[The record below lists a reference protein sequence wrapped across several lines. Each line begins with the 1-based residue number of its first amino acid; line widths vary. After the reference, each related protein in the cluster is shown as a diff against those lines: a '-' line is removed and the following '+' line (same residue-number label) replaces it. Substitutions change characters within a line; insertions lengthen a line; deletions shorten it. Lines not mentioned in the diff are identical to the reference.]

1 MSADTDEGLF
11 PLPVSVGQ
19 FRAAFYAAVVL
30 YVAFL
35 LGRGWLGGWD
45 TNTILFPVLVGVP
58 TILVALIHIVT
69 VLFPELEERY
79 LPDQGEEESLMDQ
92 LDVDEEDV
100 GRTVGGRQKY
110 GLIMLGWVVALPVL
124 VFFFGYAY
132 VLPPY
137 VFAFLY
143 YFRRDVKLAAG
154 ITALFTAAAYLL
166 FIVVLQMIPWAGSL
180 GLPSLINAV
189 PF

>member
-11 PLPVSVGQ
+11 PLPVSVAQ
-19 FRAAFYAAVVL
+19 FRAGFYAVVAV
-30 YVAFL
+30 YVVFL

-58 TILVALIHIVT
+58 TVLISMIHIVT

-79 LPDQGEEESLMDQ
+79 LPSDEGDESLMDQ
-92 LDVDEEDV
+92 LDVDEDV

-110 GLIMLGWVVALPVL
+110 GLIMLGWVLALPVL

-143 YFRRDVKLAAG
+143 YFRQDLKLAAG
-154 ITALFTAAAYLL
+154 ITVAFTIAAYLL
-166 FIVVLQMIPWAGSL
+166 FIVVLQMIPWAGAL
-180 GLPSLINAV
+180 GLPSLINAL

>member
-1 MSADTDEGLF
+1 MSADAEDGLF
-11 PLPVSVGQ
+11 PLPVSIEQ
-19 FRAAFYAAVVL
+19 FRAIFYAVVVL

-35 LGRGWLGGWD
+35 LGRGYLGGWAND
-45 TNTILFPVLVGVP
+45 TIMFPLLVGIP
-58 TILVALIHIVT
+58 TILVSLVHIGT
-69 VLFPELEERY
+69 LLFPEIEERY
-79 LPDQGEEESLMDQ
+79 LPEEDEESLMDQ

-110 GLIMLGWVVALPVL
+110 GFIMLGWVIALPVL

-143 YFRRDVKLAAG
+143 YFRRDAKLAAS
-154 ITALFTAAAYLL
+154 ITVAFALAAYVL

-180 GLPSLINAV
+180 GLPSLINAL